1 MHSIVNLSSF
11 FYSFKMLFGALA
23 NLSIAFLRCSTPAL
37 SPLFTKNLEIRV
49 STFSHFFHP
58 VVFGATSLSARGIK
72 HSRSLAPFLLA
83 DLTEFRSMTFTQD
96 KPFEPTYDPAE
107 NASFLIDN
115 CVFQQITPTAI
126 DLNGTG
132 LSLELRCSFFD
143 ECGAAANLEVAS
155 AYIERC
161 FSTNTALTG
170 SVFSVVASQ
179 WFQMFYCSTASN
191 GGTGQGVHVQKSGF
205 LWRHSNVTSMN
216 VAILTREWP
225 NVMVDMVTFSG
236 NKGDPAAIDGEV
248 YAPPR
253 FTKCNFLNTQG
264 YMFAC
269 RCEVRECFFSATK
282 KILKTDETPMGWVV
296 PLEAQFCVFV
306 EPWSELEGVESTNS
320 QFGVGASGTTI
331 NVEMFDN
338 YKCNPKP
345 TSYIPPP
352 TQSPRPDMP
361 TASPS
366 QSPHPTNTPKATT
379 NVPLI
384 LKATIPTVVLL
395 IVLPI
400 LLFYCIRMIQDSL
413 SEDQFQLGVRLEFNS
428 EGGSSETANRENAMW
443 LGDDDEFDNEER
455 SDFFHEDPRH
465 NVEQTFADD
474 HARPYDSSS
483 SF

>member
-1 MHSIVNLSSF
+1 
-11 FYSFKMLFGALA
+11 MLFGALA

-37 SPLFTKNLEIRV
+37 APLFTRNLEIRA

-72 HSRSLAPFLLA
+72 HSRSLAPFVLA
-83 DLTEFRSMTFTQD
+83 SLFEFRSQSFTQA
-96 KPFEPTYDPAE
+96 KPFNPTYDPTE
-107 NASFLIDN
+107 SASFLIDN
-115 CVFQQITPTAI
+115 CVFTQITGWAI
-126 DLNGTG
+126 DLSGDN

-143 ECGAAANLEVAS
+143 GCEAAANLTVAS

-161 FSTNTALTG
+161 FSTNANTALAT
-170 SVFSVVASQ
+170 SAFSVSASQ
-179 WFQMFYCSTASN
+179 GFQMFYCSNVGNKGA
-191 GGTGQGVHVQKSGF
+191 GQGVEVRQSGI
-205 LWRHSNVTSMN
+205 LWRYSNITSMN
-216 VAILTREWP
+216 IALLSIEESSVT
-225 NVMVDMVTFSG
+225 VDMVTFSG
-236 NKGDPAAIDGEV
+236 NKGDPAVITSGTALTAE
-248 YAPPR
+248 R
-253 FTKCNFLNTQG
+253 FTRCNFLNTQG
-264 YMFAC
+264 YMFSG
-269 RCEVRECFFSATK
+269 RSSVRECFFSGTK
-282 KILKTDETPMGWVV
+282 KILKADQTPMGWAL

-331 NVEMFDN
+331 NVDMFDN

-366 QSPHPTNTPKATT
+366 QSPYPTDTPKATV

-395 IVLPI
+395 IVVPI

-455 SDFFHEDPRH
+455 SDFFREDPRQ
-465 NVEQTFADD
+465 QTFVDD
-474 HARPYDSSS
+474 QARRHESSS